1 MTTRAIR
8 GMAMAL
14 ALLALTAWSGA
25 EAAEIKLLSTVG
37 MLPATPDLI
46 AQFERE
52 TGHKIVVTYGLAA
65 VLKQNFLDGT
75 AADVL
80 LLTGPIIEDLV
91 KQGKVVA
98 GSKVDVARSGVGIG
112 IKAGAPRPDISTAEA
127 LKNTVL
133 AAKSVGYS
141 KEGASGV
148 AFARALER
156 LGIAEQVRAK
166 YKDTGTKAGEMVVAG
181 DIELGAAQIPEL
193 MAVPGVDVVGPLPAE
208 LQTVTVFSL
217 GLATEAKA
225 ADAARAFIQFL
236 AGPAAAPV
244 YKAKGL
250 GG

>member
-80 LLTGPIIEDLV
+80 LLTGPIVEDLV

-112 IKAGAPRPDISTAEA
+112 IKAGAPRPDNSTAEA